1 MCGITAAMKRQLR
14 LITVFIRLDAAAF
27 AEKMKQGRKS
37 IIFISDFLPTF
48 HVQSFPNCSW
58 KSYWL

>member
-1 MCGITAAMKRQLR
+1 MKRQLR
-14 LITVFIRLDAAAF
+14 LITVFIRLDAAAAF
-27 AEKMKQGRKS
+27 AEEEEKMKQGRKS
-37 IIFISDFLPTF
+37 IIFISDFFPTF